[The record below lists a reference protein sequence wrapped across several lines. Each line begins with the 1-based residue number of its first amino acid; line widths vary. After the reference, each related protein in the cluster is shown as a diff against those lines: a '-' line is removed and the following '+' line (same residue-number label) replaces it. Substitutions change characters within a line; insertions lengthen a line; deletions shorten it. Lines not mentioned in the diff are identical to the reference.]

1 MRRHFGKVL
10 KMGRWNPELI
20 VEPVE
25 APEIPLLARQC
36 LGGPRVSGVN
46 ESHPFQHHEGVHDCA
61 REGSW
66 PDVSA
71 YSAELANERVA
82 GQGLGK
88 EQTSGKV
95 TVARSEWRAYPNAAG
110 MVRHVAG
117 WVGDVVEDKT
127 CFGKKALE
135 PGGKAAAFTTTHACR
150 KPAG

>member
-1 MRRHFGKVL
+1 MSQINH
-10 KMGRWNPELI
+10 
-20 VEPVE
+20 
-25 APEIPLLARQC
+25 AHA
-36 LGGPRVSGVN
+36 
-46 ESHPFQHHEGVHDCA
+46 FQHHEGIHGPIGGSYRADVGHD
-61 REGSW
+61 
-66 PDVSA
+66 
-71 YSAELANERVA
+71 SAELRHTRVSDE
-82 GQGLGK
+82 GIGK
-88 EQTSGKV
+88 EDTSGKV